1 MATRVEI
8 GCGLAALA
16 CFAGAAD
23 AWFGTGAFDALID
36 LCLSDPDA
44 PAPVIEPMPMP
55 GKGHNTHASLFLA
68 AGLALAGIGLTSRD
82 VGRLLHRQGERMEK
96 GVDRR
101 RLIAAVVFVARCC
114 RGATPQ
120 DVAEAFYVATGG
132 NLERGEIANA
142 TKYLRSERAASIET
156 ILSGTRD
163 DETRRRIMAAVSHV
177 WLGHGSDSRR
187 ATEAIERVSAALGLQ
202 GDEINAA
209 LDGSRMLDPAQLLSN
224 VEAFA
229 RRTVSRAT
237 SSARRISTR
246 IRNIG

>member
-8 GCGLAALA
+8 GCGVAALA
-16 CFAGAAD
+16 CFAGAVD
-23 AWFGTGAFDALID
+23 AWLGTGALDALIGVG
-36 LCLSDPDA
+36 LGGASATGTEAA
-44 PAPVIEPMPMP
+44 PAT
-55 GKGHNTHASLFLA
+55 GHDTHASLFLA
-68 AGLALAGIGLTSRD
+68 AALALVGLGFTSRD
-82 VGRLLHRQGERMEK
+82 VASLLQREGGGPAH

-101 RLIAAVVFVARCC
+101 RLIAALVFVARCC
-114 RGATPQ
+114 KGATPA
-120 DVAEAFYVATGG
+120 DVAEAFQAAMGET
-132 NLERGEIANA
+132 LERGEIANA

-177 WLGHGSDSRR
+177 WLRHGSDSRR
-187 ATEAIERVSAALGLQ
+187 ATEAIERVSTALGLQ
-202 GDEINAA
+202 GDDINMA

-246 IRNIG
+246 IRNNG